1 MWVLC
6 CTVAGVSCICFDCK
20 KTKEKNSFFFFSL
33 SLSLSL
39 SLSSVSFII
48 DIVGCFFW
56 GGGLGGGGIFLNA
69 YIYIYKLFGVLSHV
83 VYVMYSHTSD
93 ADG

>member
-1 MWVLC
+1 MFRVYVL
-6 CTVAGVSCICFDCK
+6 TVKKQKK
-20 KTKEKNSFFFFSL
+20 KTHFFSFFLSL

-39 SLSSVSFII
+39 SLLCPLLLILLGV
-48 DIVGCFFW
+48 FFW
-56 GGGLGGGGIFLNA
+56 GGLGGGIFLNA